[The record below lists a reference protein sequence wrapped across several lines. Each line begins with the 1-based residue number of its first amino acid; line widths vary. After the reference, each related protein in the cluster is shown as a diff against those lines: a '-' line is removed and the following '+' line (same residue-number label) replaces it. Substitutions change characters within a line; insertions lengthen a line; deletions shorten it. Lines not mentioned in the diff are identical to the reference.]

1 MRPATPLPL
10 LDLPFAEAPAL
21 AWRQLAHLRPRFL
34 LESADGLRQNIGRF
48 SFLGFGPVDHVRL
61 YPGRLTVNGDAIAA
75 VSDAAQLKAAL
86 RRLAT
91 SAPALGAARFP
102 GGLVGCGHFDLIR
115 LFEPSLARPLPAGQL
130 LGEWVLPRA
139 VLAFDN
145 HRQQAYLHLAD
156 EDDALRRGVQ
166 AALRTLPE
174 APAQRG
180 GFSAPV
186 ANMAD
191 ADFLDAVAR
200 AQAHIRAGDIFQIV
214 LSLQLS
220 GETDLPPFDVYAALR
235 RLNPS
240 PYLYYLE
247 LGDRQVVGSS
257 PEALVRLDGEGRAT
271 LRPIAGTRPR
281 GATPEADTAHETEL
295 LADPKEAAEHV
306 MLVDLARNDLGRVAA
321 PGTVEVSPFRIV
333 ERYSHVMHIV
343 SGVSGTLAAGHDAFD
358 LFEAT
363 FPAGTVSGAPK
374 VRALELIDALEPDAR
389 GLYSGTVGYFG
400 RDGSMDQAIA
410 IRTMEFRD
418 GRYRCQAGAGI
429 VHRSVPASELA
440 ECRAKASALTR
451 ALTLATES

>member
-1 MRPATPLPL
+1 MRPDIPLTL
-10 LDLPFAEAPAL
+10 LDLPFAEAPAA
-21 AWRQLAHLRPRFL
+21 AWRQLQHHTPRFL
-34 LESADGLRQNIGRF
+34 LESADAQRQNIGRY

-61 YPGRLTVNGDAIAA
+61 TPGLLTVNGDPIARPTTA
-75 VSDAAQLKAAL
+75 LALKAAL
-86 RRLAT
+86 RRLTAA
-91 SAPALGAARFP
+91 APALGAVRFP
-102 GGLVGCGHFDLIR
+102 GGLVGCCGFDLVR
-115 LFEPSLARPLPAGQL
+115 LFEPTLSRALPTDRL
-130 LGEWVLPRA
+130 LGEWLVPRA

-145 HRQQAYLHLAD
+145 HRQQASLHLAD
-156 EDDALRRGVQ
+156 ADPALRRDVQ
-166 AALRTLPE
+166 AALL
-174 APAQRG
+174 
-180 GFSAPV
+180 SAPPPLPRRGTASAPR
-186 ANMAD
+186 ANVDD
-191 ADFLDAVAR
+191 ATFLDAVRR
-200 AQAHIRAGDIFQIV
+200 AQGHIRAGDIFQLV
-214 LSLQLS
+214 LSLRLE
-220 GETDLPPFDVYAALR
+220 GETDLDPFAVYSALR

-240 PYLYYLE
+240 PYLYYLS
-247 LGDRQVVGSS
+247 LGHRQVVGSS

-281 GATPEADTAHETEL
+281 GQSDAEDRANEAEL

-321 PGTVEVSPFRIV
+321 SGTVAVAPFRTI

-343 SGVSGTLAAGHDAFD
+343 SGVAGTLAAGKDAFD

-374 VRALELIDALEPDAR
+374 VRALELIDALEPGER

-410 IRTMEFRD
+410 IRTLEFSD

-429 VHRSVPASELA
+429 VHRSVPESELA

-451 ALTLATES
+451 ALTLAMES